1 MQLFAVA
8 LQHFALS
15 CHALAIQ
22 LISIHHLR
30 YAVPR
35 QAIADQID
43 SALTSAVANQLSAF
57 PLPFF
62 SMPNK
67 ALALRHL
74 AVLCLCCSIPNIAYL
89 CLCESTLLVSFPP
102 HYISMLFAATAL
114 QYFAFPQLCF
124 LSPRHAFATQVTSL
138 PRNTA
143 ARLRVLHSAVAF
155 LCSTKH
161 CVAVAMQRCTLAA
174 HTSVYCIVLVLEI
187 WPLFTGSTTTR
198 CGSFRTT
205 VQTMLISSASGFEY
219 RTLSPIWTRSL
230 HRSIVV
236 IGQLMYLF
244 DNATSPSIPS
254 CSTDRSGSSRT
265 CPHRRSRDSLEA
277 LRGSVTG

>member
-67 ALALRHL
+67 AFALHHFDHV

-89 CLCESTLLVSFPP
+89 CLRESTLLVSFPP

-124 LSPRHAFATQVTSL
+124 VSPRHAFAAQLKSRHCHAI
-138 PRNTA
+138 P
-143 ARLRVLHSAVAF
+143 LRVYAF
-155 LCSTKH
+155 
-161 CVAVAMQRCTLAA
+161 CTM
-174 HTSVYCIVLVLEI
+174 
-187 WPLFTGSTTTR
+187 PLSFFAPPTTALPLP
-198 CGSFRTT
+198 C
-205 VQTMLISSASGFEY
+205 
-219 RTLSPIWTRSL
+219 
-230 HRSIVV
+230 
-236 IGQLMYLF
+236 
-244 DNATSPSIPS
+244 NATP
-254 CSTDRSGSSRT
+254 
-265 CPHRRSRDSLEA
+265 
-277 LRGSVTG
+277 

>member
-1 MQLFAVA
+1 MPLQRLAAQLYAFAMLFRASPSHCDSMQIFAIP
-8 LQHFALS
+8 
-15 CHALAIQ
+15 LAIQ

-89 CLCESTLLVSFPP
+89 CLRESTLLVSFPP

-124 LSPRHAFATQVTSL
+124 VSPRHAFAAQLKSRHCHAI
-138 PRNTA
+138 P
-143 ARLRVLHSAVAF
+143 LRVYAF
-155 LCSTKH
+155 CTMPL
-161 CVAVAMQRCTLAA
+161 RCRTMPN
-174 HTSVYCIVLVLEI
+174 S
-187 WPLFTGSTTTR
+187 PL
-198 CGSFRTT
+198 
-205 VQTMLISSASGFEY
+205 
-219 RTLSPIWTRSL
+219 P
-230 HRSIVV
+230 
-236 IGQLMYLF
+236 
-244 DNATSPSIPS
+244 
-254 CSTDRSGSSRT
+254 
-265 CPHRRSRDSLEA
+265 
-277 LRGSVTG
+277 